1 MKSVKKLPKQILYVM
16 VFILGLSVI
25 SISLDIPHIEAYA
38 QTTTKKKSKSIL
50 QILFGKKEKKVV
62 KKKSVRKKRRKTS
75 SSAAKSSTAAL
86 KKVENAQVMLVMG
99 DFIASGIADGLK
111 TAYREVPNIIVS
123 KKTSGSSTLVRPDY
137 YNWPLK
143 SAEWIN
149 KFKPNTV
156 VFNIGS
162 NDRQGMRVDG
172 VTIEFGKEGWWTE
185 YRRRVAEL
193 ASVIRSQNVNLLWVG
208 VPSFKYKK
216 MTADILAFNGIY
228 REEVEKVG
236 GVFVDVWDGFVDV
249 EGNFIYTG
257 SDINGQQVRLRSS
270 DGINLTTAGKRKIA
284 FYVEKPAK
292 RFLND
297 ALSPFYGSYEG
308 FTSSGP
314 TISQTPRDPRLA
326 TRTKVYAFT
335 DPELDGG
342 DIMLGVKQVQPDFKE
357 KSPLDQLI
365 ESGVSVAAPEG
376 RADNFAWKLSR
387 DEPLR
392 LNTLAD
398 PKETAKN

>member
-1 MKSVKKLPKQILYVM
+1 M
-16 VFILGLSVI
+16 LGLSVI
-25 SISLDIPHIEAYA
+25 SVSLGFPQVDVYA
-38 QTTTKKKSKSIL
+38 QAKVEKKSKSIL

-62 KKKSVRKKRRKTS
+62 KKKVRTKKRRKVS
-75 SSAAKSSTAAL
+75 KRKVAKNNTAATL
-86 KKVENAQVMLVMG
+86 VKVENAQVMLVMG
-99 DFIASGIADGLK
+99 DFMASGIAAGLK
-111 TAYREVPNIIVS
+111 TAYRQVPSITVP
-123 KKTSGSSTLVRPDY
+123 KKTSGSSTIVRPDY
-137 YNWPLK
+137 YNWPEK
-143 SAEWIN
+143 SVEWIAE
-149 KFKPNTV
+149 FKPNTV
-156 VFNIGS
+156 IFNIGS
-162 NDRQGMRVDG
+162 NDRQDMSVNGQ
-172 VTIEFGKEGWWTE
+172 TLEFGQNDWWSE

-193 ASVIRSQNVNLLWVG
+193 ALIIRSQNVNLLWVG

-216 MTADILAFNGIY
+216 MTADIIAFNGIY

-270 DGINLTTAGKRKIA
+270 DGINLTTAGKRKMA

-292 RFLND
+292 RFLDNT
-297 ALSPFYGSYEG
+297 LSPFSNSYDGFIASGST
-308 FTSSGP
+308 TSEP
-314 TISQTPRDPRLA
+314 TRDPRLA

-342 DIMLGVKQVQPDFKE
+342 DVMLGLDQKLPDFKE
-357 KSPLDQLI
+357 KSPLDQLVKNGI
-365 ESGVSVAAPEG
+365 AATAPDG

-392 LNTLAD
+392 LNTLSE
-398 PKETAKN
+398 PKDAANN

>member
-1 MKSVKKLPKQILYVM
+1 M
-16 VFILGLSVI
+16 LGLSVI
-25 SISLDIPHIEAYA
+25 SVSLGIPQIEVYA
-38 QTTTKKKSKSIL
+38 QTKVKKQSKSIL

-62 KKKSVRKKRRKTS
+62 KKKVRTKKRRKASS
-75 SSAAKSSTAAL
+75 SSAKNSATVL
-86 KKVENAQVMLVMG
+86 DKVENAQVMLVMG
-99 DFIASGIADGLK
+99 DFMASGIADGLK
-111 TAYREVPNIIVS
+111 TAYRKVPNITVS
-123 KKTSGSSTLVRPDY
+123 KKTSGSSTIVRPDY
-137 YNWPLK
+137 YNWPEK
-143 SAEWIN
+143 SVEWITE
-149 KFKPNTV
+149 FRPNTV

-162 NDRQGMRVDG
+162 NDRQDMKVSGLTV
-172 VTIEFGKEGWWTE
+172 EFGKEDWWIE

-193 ASVIRSQNVNLLWVG
+193 VSTIRSQNVNLLWVG

-236 GVFVDVWDGFVDV
+236 GVFVDIWDGFVDV

-292 RFLND
+292 RFLDNT
-297 ALSPFYGSYEG
+297 LNPFSNSYDG
-308 FTSSGP
+308 FIASAP
-314 TISQTPRDPRLA
+314 TTLEPARDPRLA

-342 DIMLGVKQVQPDFKE
+342 DIMLGVDQILPDFKE
-357 KSPLDQLI
+357 KSPLDQLVKN
-365 ESGVSVAAPEG
+365 GVAATAPDG

-392 LNTLAD
+392 LSTQPE
-398 PKETAKN
+398 PKDSATN